1 MSSTRLILHR
11 HGETV
16 WNVEGR
22 YQGQLDSPL
31 TSAGLAQARG
41 LAARLATE
49 KFSALYSSDSGR
61 ARQTA
66 EIIAAQTRH
75 EIRTDAGLRERHL
88 GSFQGRTRAEVK
100 AGSLEDYR
108 QLKSGGPDHAP
119 PGGESNRA
127 LTARVTAALAVIAA
141 RHNGETIVVVTHGG
155 VLSALFR
162 HVIGLPLEAP
172 RRFAR
177 ANATWNVFTV
187 EAGKWMLET
196 WGDTGHLGVG
206 MTNGE

>member
-1 MSSTRLILHR
+1 MSVTRVILLR

-16 WNVEGR
+16 WNVEAR
-22 YQGQLDSPL
+22 YQGHLDSPL
-31 TSAGLAQARG
+31 TARGLAQARA

-49 KFSALYSSDSGR
+49 KFSTLYSSDSGR
-61 ARQTA
+61 ARRTA

-75 EIRTDAGLRERHL
+75 EIRTDAGLRERHH
-88 GSFQGRTRAEVK
+88 GSFQGRTYAEAK
-100 AGSLEDYR
+100 AGSPEDYR
-108 QLKSGGPDHAP
+108 QLKSGGADYAP

-127 LTARVTAALAVIAA
+127 LTTRITAALASIAA
-141 RHNGETIVVVTHGG
+141 QHVGETIVVVTHGG

-187 EAGKWMLET
+187 ENGKWMVET
-196 WGDTGHLGVG
+196 WGDMEHLQG
-206 MTNGE
+206 MKKTE